1 MSERIVIEAE
11 PRQVIGKQVSQLRRE
26 GWIPGVIYGRKEPVS
41 VQMEQKALRRALRT
55 VGKMC
60 IRDRANV
67 ATGSQ
72 TILAE
77 SAGIWSFVHWS
88 LSGAQLA
95 SLRATNPAAGQDS
108 SYALWLA
115 DSDGSDARR
124 LFPPEG
130 ESGAFARLQPLAWGP
145 DADRLAFIL
154 SLIHI

>member
-1 MSERIVIEAE
+1 M
-11 PRQVIGKQVSQLRRE
+11 
-26 GWIPGVIYGRKEPVS
+26 
-41 VQMEQKALRRALRT
+41 
-55 VGKMC
+55 
-60 IRDRANV
+60 

-145 DADRLAFIL
+145 DADRLAFIFDDALHILEL
-154 SLIHI
+154 SSGELYRADRDDTVSSHPTWAPYGSTADQ